1 MVNRKILV
9 HLQKE
14 IHQYKGKTEE
24 PLGNREN
31 AGEVKGFYY
40 FLSPWSPGNSYMA
53 QAYFMG

>member
-1 MVNRKILV
+1 M

-31 AGEVKGFYY
+31 AGEVKGFFY